1 MTRTVGDYYLQIYRR
16 AGQTPELVHLGALS
30 HRDALSE
37 FFAAISNVR
46 SSKNPRQ
53 IKAQRVCL
61 GRITEPRSICGTNT
75 QIRSQAS
82 ADWTDRPNT
91 NFPELDTTTMYYDQ
105 DAQHRSTPGSYLGA
119 FLQVAAPGRPM
130 IMSDDERVDE
140 RELVPVRVPARREQQ
155 PIEPDRPDTRPVP
168 RRWQV

>member
-1 MTRTVGDYYLQIYRR
+1 MTRTVGDYYLQIYRK

-53 IKAQRVCL
+53 TKAQRVCL

-82 ADWTDRPNT
+82 ANWTDRPNT
-91 NFPELDTTTMYYDQ
+91 NFPELDTPTMYYDQ
-105 DAQHRSTPGSYLGA
+105 DAQQRSTPGSYLGA
-119 FLQVAAPGRPM
+119 FYKSLPATCWNCKSTRF
-130 IMSDDERVDE
+130 
-140 RELVPVRVPARREQQ
+140 ELAGEFGQTCADCG
-155 PIEPDRPDTRPVP
+155 EPQGDR
-168 RRWQV
+168 